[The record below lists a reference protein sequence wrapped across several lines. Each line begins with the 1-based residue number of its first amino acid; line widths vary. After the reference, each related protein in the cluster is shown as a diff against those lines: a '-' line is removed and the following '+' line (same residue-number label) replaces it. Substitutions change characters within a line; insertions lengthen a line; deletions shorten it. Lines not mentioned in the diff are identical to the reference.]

1 MPRAQAAIEWG
12 NIYRATN
19 TDNTPTP
26 GYLFNDIA
34 PRRYLVSGPSDEVQ
48 NVSNACPMEIPSVA
62 EYLISCVNGDH
73 AHVKLKGLFVIK
85 TLAYRSFSSCVLV
98 NS

>member
-1 MPRAQAAIEWG
+1 MAAIEWG

-34 PRRYLVSGPSDEVQ
+34 ARKHHFFDYYL
-48 NVSNACPMEIPSVA
+48 N
-62 EYLISCVNGDH
+62 LRH
-73 AHVKLKGLFVIK
+73 
-85 TLAYRSFSSCVLV
+85 SS
-98 NS
+98 